1 MVFSRRDDQHPH
13 PYPLPQPSGRGAFGK
28 EAGGVHGSST
38 NPARMK
44 MGAAASMARD
54 VGTNRLFVILRRLA
68 QDDEFVAW
76 CSNHLFI
83 AEDLDLVGRN
93 TPSANQRWP
102 KILAYVFCDAA
113 AASWAALRSSGV
125 AI

>member
-76 CSNHLFI
+76 VLESPSHSRGFGPCRTEHSLSESAL
-83 AEDLDLVGRN
+83 AED
-93 TPSANQRWP
+93 
-102 KILAYVFCDAA
+102 
-113 AASWAALRSSGV
+113 SGV
-125 AI
+125 CLLRC